1 MSLLTLG
8 LVHTS
13 LCFCDLEHL
22 YLMRRLWNL
31 AWQFPSIEFTI
42 TAYVTH
48 WPSTCLWPKLILGFN
63 RVMARLILGIN
74 YSDENCSRKGKVSKA
89 HPSFVRKESPKV
101 GIFCSHSLPG
111 RITVVPGRRDRSLYP
126 LHTLFRPSI
135 LPSIHPCIFWSRKH
149 LVKKYFLHVTTHR
162 LMY

>member
-22 YLMRRLWNL
+22 YLMRRLWNP

-101 GIFCSHSLPG
+101 GIFCVTPYQVGSQLFQEEEIEVYTHSTLSSVLP
-111 RITVVPGRRDRSLYP
+111 SF
-126 LHTLFRPSI
+126 H
-135 LPSIHPCIFWSRKH
+135 PSIHASFDPEN
-149 LVKKYFLHVTTHR
+149 T
-162 LMY
+162 

>member
-63 RVMARLILGIN
+63 RVKARLILGIN

-101 GIFCSHSLPG
+101 GYSVVTPYQVGSQLFQEEEIEVYTHSTFSSVLP
-111 RITVVPGRRDRSLYP
+111 SF
-126 LHTLFRPSI
+126 H
-135 LPSIHPCIFWSRKH
+135 PSIHASF
-149 LVKKYFLHVTTHR
+149 YTENT
-162 LMY
+162 